1 MIRAALSLALA
12 AFLACA
18 CGQKGPLKLPDSKAA
33 AGATTVPPPTP
44 ATPATPAPATSP
56 PSSP

>member
-1 MIRAALSLALA
+1 MIRAALALSA
-12 AFLACA
+12 LLFLACA

-33 AGATTVPPPTP
+33 AGATTVPQPTP
-44 ATPATPAPATSP
+44 ATAQPATAP

>member
-1 MIRAALSLALA
+1 MIRAALAFTAVLA
-12 AFLACA
+12 LACA

-33 AGATTVPPPTP
+33 AGATTVPQPTP
-44 ATPATPAPATSP
+44 ATPGPATAP

>member
-1 MIRAALSLALA
+1 MIRAALCFSILLV
-12 AFLACA
+12 LACA

-33 AGATTVPPPTP
+33 AGATTVPPRTP
-44 ATPATPAPATSP
+44 ATPGAATSP